1 MPLTS
6 AGLSLPTVEEILADI
21 VADEETAFGAQV
33 ETGASSPL
41 GQLNAIIA
49 NQARVVQE
57 LAAAVYA
64 AGDPDTAEGAALD
77 RLCALTG
84 TYRRAA
90 TYSSVE
96 VTVTLAASTTKPAG
110 SIIGAVAGA
119 TDRRFVLSE
128 DIENLTGIPAD
139 VVGTFTAE
147 VSGPVE
153 ASAGTLTVLAE
164 PSTGVV
170 ALTNAADASL
180 GEVEETDIELRER
193 RRDELARPGTA
204 TVDAIRV
211 DVIDSVVDAEGVEL
225 LQDVVVFQNTSDVT
239 DVDGLPPHSVEVLAY
254 DGTPGGTAATDAQI
268 AAAVFAAVA
277 AGIETYGTT
286 STTTPDAR
294 GVARDVAFSRPS
306 VVQIDIEIDIEVGPD
321 YTAAVETAIKAAIA
335 AYGQTDLTVGSGV
348 YRSRLYCPIF
358 GASVVPDEIINIV
371 EIRMARFG
379 DPLLDQDLAMGVRE
393 LPVIDTANITI
404 SEV

>member
-1 MPLTS
+1 MALTS
-6 AGLSLPTVEEILADI
+6 AGLTLPTVEEILADI
-21 VADEETAFGAQV
+21 VSDQETAIGDQV

-41 GQLNAIIA
+41 GQLNAVVA

-64 AGDPDTAEGAALD
+64 AGDPDTAEGAALE

-90 TYSSVE
+90 TYSTVE
-96 VTVTLAASTTKPAG
+96 VTVTLAATTSKASG

-128 DIENLTGIPAD
+128 DIENASGVEDD

-170 ALTNAADASL
+170 ALTNAADATL

-211 DVIDSVVDAEGVEL
+211 DVMDSVVDADGAEL
-225 LQDVVVFQNTSDVT
+225 LEDVVVFMNTSDVT
-239 DVDGLPPHSVEVLAY
+239 DGDGLPPHSVEVLAY
-254 DGTPGGTAATDAQI
+254 DGTPGGTAATNAQI

-286 STTTPDAR
+286 STTTLDAR
-294 GVARDVAFSRPS
+294 GVARDVSFSRPD
-306 VVQIDIEIDIEVGPD
+306 VVEIDIEIDIETGPD
-321 YTAAVETAIKAAIA
+321 YTSDIGDAIKAAVA
-335 AYGQTDLTVGSGV
+335 AYGQTNLTVGSSV

-358 GASVVPDEIINIV
+358 DASVVPDEVVNIS
-371 EIRMARFG
+371 EIRMSRLG
-379 DPLLDQDLAMGVRE
+379 DPTIDQDLAMGVRE
-393 LPVIDTANITI
+393 LPVIDTANIAI
-404 SEV
+404 QEV